1 MRRNLLFFLG
11 LSLSSGLHAD
21 VLTLSSVVKRGL
33 EFSPEIQKAEAEW
46 KSNQAITDQR
56 ERALFPTLDLNA
68 TATMKDDP
76 ARLDN
81 QNSLRQTDSSESY
94 DASLQLVQPLFRGGL
109 ILDGIASTKLAE
121 EISRQEWYNVRQKAV
136 EALVSGYYTLAENE
150 RRLRVAEEHSEVLK
164 SYADIVSRYEK
175 IGRARRMDR
184 LQAVVNLSLVES
196 EKVKLKRDRIAASDE
211 LKRLLGL
218 SEGGAPLEGQ
228 LQVSVAPS
236 APIDLEAA
244 VEAALKNN
252 PEYRSAV
259 LKEQKQGYDNSLDFA
274 SDRPALDLRA
284 SVGYLSP
291 DRPDWFKEDSRY
303 YSVGLSLKVPI
314 FSGLSSLAKRRSH
327 IELLKAESKQV
338 EITRLNIRQEIQAA
352 REDLSSE
359 YIRLNA
365 AETAAG
371 QGREALQLAN
381 AAYRQGTAS
390 SQDVLN
396 AQRTRYDS
404 EKVLIESQFSYLT
417 ALLNLRRLMGVDLE
431 KVYAQ

>member
-1 MRRNLLFFLG
+1 MRRLALFCG
-11 LSLSSGLHAD
+11 MSLALVARAD
-21 VLTLSSVVKRGL
+21 VLSLSSVVKKGL
-33 EFSPEIQKAEAEW
+33 EFSPEIQKAESEW

-76 ARLDN
+76 ARLN
-81 QNSLRQTDSSESY
+81 SANSLRQADTNESY
-94 DASLQLVQPLFRGGL
+94 DASLDLVQPLFRGGL
-109 ILDGIASTKLAE
+109 ILDGIASTKVAE
-121 EISRQEWYNVRQKAV
+121 EISRQNWYNVRQEAV
-136 EALVSGYYTLAENE
+136 ESLVSGYYKLAENE

-164 SYADIVSRYEK
+164 SYAEIVSRYEK

-211 LKRLLGL
+211 LKRRLGL
-218 SEGGAPLEGQ
+218 SEGGVPLEGQ

-236 APIDLEAA
+236 APVKLEDA
-244 VEAALKNN
+244 VAAALKNN

-274 SDRPALDLRA
+274 ADRPVLDLKA

-291 DRPDWFKEDSRY
+291 DRPNWFKEDSRY
-303 YSVGLSLKVPI
+303 YSVGLSLKVPL
-314 FSGLSSLAKRRSH
+314 FSGFSSMAKRRSH
-327 IELLKAESKQV
+327 LELVKAEQRQV
-338 EITRLNIRQEIQAA
+338 EISRLNIRQEIQAA
-352 REDLSSE
+352 LEDLSSE

-381 AAYRQGTAS
+381 SAYRQGTAS

-417 ALLNLRRLMGVDLE
+417 ALLKLRRLMGVDLE
-431 KVYAQ
+431 KVYVQ